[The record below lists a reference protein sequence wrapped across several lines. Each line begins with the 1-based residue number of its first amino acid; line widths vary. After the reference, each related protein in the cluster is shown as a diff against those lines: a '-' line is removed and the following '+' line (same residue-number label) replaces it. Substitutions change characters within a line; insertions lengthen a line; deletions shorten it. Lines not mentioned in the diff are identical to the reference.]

1 MSILKIK
8 SFRLITRL
16 KLVVRYLFFYY
27 HINFI
32 NRKYLFRYI
41 LMIGPES
48 LGIVL
53 LTASFI
59 GIVFTLQVVKEF
71 LYLNVSSSIGAIL
84 SLAFI
89 RELSPVLTAVILTG
103 RIGSSFA
110 AELATMKIT
119 EQIDALYLLRVEPV
133 FYLVV
138 PRLIAC
144 IFMLPCLNIIFMLT
158 SLSSSIFTC
167 FIFYN
172 IHPYTFL
179 YSVFVALSFKDFFKS
194 ISKTIFFGL
203 IICIVSCSF
212 GLTVEGGSKSVG
224 KATTSAVVFTLLVVF
239 ILDCVLTYLL
249 FNQAGSI
256 IKKI

>member
-8 SFRLITRL
+8 SFRSITRL
-16 KLVVRYLFFYY
+16 RLVVRYLFFYY
-27 HINFI
+27 RINFI
-32 NRKYLFRYI
+32 NRKHLFRYI
-41 LMIGPES
+41 FIIGPES
-48 LGIVL
+48 LGIIL
-53 LTASFI
+53 LTACFI

-71 LYLNVSSSIGAIL
+71 LSLNVSSSIGAIL

-89 RELSPVLTAVILTG
+89 RELSPVLSAVILTG

-119 EQIDALYLLRVEPV
+119 EQIDALYLLKVKPI
-133 FYLVV
+133 FYLVL

-144 IFMLPCLNIIFMLT
+144 MFMLPCLNIVFMLT
-158 SLSSSIFTC
+158 SVFSSIFTC

-179 YSVFVALSFKDFFKS
+179 HSVFIALSFKDCFKS
-194 ISKTIFFGL
+194 IGKTICFGF

-212 GLTVEGGSKSVG
+212 GLTVEGGSKGVG
-224 KATTSAVVFTLLVVF
+224 RATTSAVVFSLLFVF
-239 ILDCVLTYLL
+239 ILDCLLTYLL
-249 FNQAGSI
+249 FNQSGSI
-256 IKKI
+256 IKRI

>member
-8 SFRLITRL
+8 SFIIITRI
-16 KLVVRYLFFYY
+16 KLIVRSLFFYY
-27 HINFI
+27 RISFI

-41 LMIGPES
+41 FMVGPES
-48 LGIVL
+48 LGVVL

-89 RELSPVLTAVILTG
+89 RELSPVLTTVILTG

-133 FYLVV
+133 FYLVL

-144 IFMLPCLNIIFMLT
+144 ICMLPCLNIIFMLT

-179 YSVFVALSFKDFFKS
+179 YSVFIALSSKDFFKS
-194 ISKTIFFGL
+194 IGKTICFGL
-203 IICIVSCSF
+203 TICIVSCSF
-212 GLTVEGGSKSVG
+212 GLTVEGGSKGVG
-224 KATTSAVVFTLLVVF
+224 QATTSAVVFTLLFVF
-239 ILDCVLTYLL
+239 ILDCILTYLL

-256 IKKI
+256 IKRI

>member
-1 MSILKIK
+1 MSIFKIK
-8 SFRLITRL
+8 SFIIITRL
-16 KLVVRYLFFYY
+16 GLFVRSLLFCYR
-27 HINFI
+27 INFI

-41 LMIGPES
+41 FMIGPES

-89 RELSPVLTAVILTG
+89 RELSPVLTTVILTG

-119 EQIDALYLLRVEPV
+119 EQIDALYLLRVEPI
-133 FYLVV
+133 FYLIL

-179 YSVFVALSFKDFFKS
+179 YSVFVALSFKDIFKS
-194 ISKTIFFGL
+194 IIKTVCFGL
-203 IICIVSCSF
+203 TISVVSCSF
-212 GLTVEGGSKSVG
+212 GLTVEGGSRGVG
-224 KATTSAVVFTLLVVF
+224 QATTSAVVFTLLLVF
-239 ILDCVLTYLL
+239 ILDCILTYLL

-256 IKKI
+256 IKRI

>member
-8 SFRLITRL
+8 SFILITRL
-16 KLVVRYLFFYY
+16 RLIVRSLFFYCCTS
-27 HINFI
+27 FI
-32 NRKYLFRYI
+32 NRKYLLRYI
-41 LMIGPES
+41 FMIGPES

-53 LTASFI
+53 LTAFFI

-89 RELSPVLTAVILTG
+89 RELSPILTAVILTG

-119 EQIDALYLLRVEPV
+119 EQIDALYLLRLEPIS
-133 FYLVV
+133 YLVL
-138 PRLIAC
+138 PRLMAFIC
-144 IFMLPCLNIIFMLT
+144 MLPCLNIIFMLT

-179 YSVFVALSFKDFFKS
+179 YSVFVALSFKDVFKS
-194 ISKTIFFGL
+194 ISKTICFGL
-203 IICIVSCSF
+203 TICIVSCSF

-224 KATTSAVVFTLLVVF
+224 QATTSAVVFTLLFVF
-239 ILDCVLTYLL
+239 ILDCILTYLL

-256 IKKI
+256 IKRI

>member
-1 MSILKIK
+1 MLKVKRFVFITR
-8 SFRLITRL
+8 FRLIIN
-16 KLVVRYLFFYY
+16 YLFFCYR
-27 HINFI
+27 INFF
-32 NRKYLFRYI
+32 NRKNLIKYI
-41 LMIGPES
+41 FIIGPES

-53 LTASFI
+53 LTACFI
-59 GIVFTLQVVKEF
+59 GIVFTLQIVKEF

-89 RELSPVLTAVILTG
+89 RELSPVLTTVILTG

-110 AELATMKIT
+110 AELATMKVT
-119 EQIDALYLLRVEPV
+119 EQIDALYLLRIEPI
-133 FYLVV
+133 FYLVL
-138 PRLIAC
+138 PRLLAC
-144 IFMLPCLNIIFMLT
+144 LFMLPCLNILFLFT

-172 IHPYTFL
+172 IHPYIFL
-179 YSVFVALSFKDFFKS
+179 YSVFVALSIKDFIKS
-194 ISKTIFFGL
+194 ISKTICFSF
-203 IICIVSCSF
+203 IVSIVSCSF

-224 KATTSAVVFTLLVVF
+224 QATTSAVVFILLFVF
-239 ILDCVLTYLL
+239 ILDCILTYLL